1 MLFSIANHCTNSP
14 EGQLVK
20 CTNLRYGNILGDV
33 VEFDAHHVC
42 RLNLCETRMRGSL
55 KSIQFLRFVAASLV
69 VFDHSAL
76 SIEQHIGALPVGISY
91 VAGFGGIGVHIF
103 FVISGFIMV
112 YTSFS
117 KEGRA
122 FDAPKFLL
130 RRFIRIFPIYW
141 IYACLYLFIHQ
152 SILNGYALSV
162 KDTIYSLLLLPGYSP
177 LIIGPG
183 WTLSYEL
190 YFYLCFGIFMM
201 LGLSLGLTAMSLFF
215 LVSIAGGLAL
225 ANSGEFF
232 HLATSTLLLE
242 FLAGAWIAYF
252 FVSGTRLGKFS
263 ADILLYSAVA
273 VFLVSLGYGYHR
285 LPSMLSWGIPSALLI
300 TGSVFRERAA
310 GVTRPVRRLSFLGD
324 SSYSLYLL
332 HLLVIDLLITAIIP
346 FYRISI
352 STNVAL
358 CLTLIPVCVVVAHLL
373 FLLVERRLV
382 ESLQF
387 RTRNLLTPAAKEIA
401 RQA

>member
-1 MLFSIANHCTNSP
+1 MHQFALWDT
-14 EGQLVK
+14 
-20 CTNLRYGNILGDV
+20 LGDV
-33 VEFDAHHVC
+33 AEFDAHHVC
-42 RLNLCETRMRGSL
+42 RLNQCETRMRDSL

-76 SIEQHIGALPVGISY
+76 SIEQHIGALPTGISY

-117 KEGRA
+117 KEGRT
-122 FDAPKFLL
+122 FEAPKFLL

-141 IYACLYLFIHQ
+141 IYACLYLSIHQ
-152 SILNGYALSV
+152 SILNGYALSI
-162 KDTIYSLLLLPGYSP
+162 KDTVYSLLLLPGYSP

-190 YFYLCFGIFMM
+190 YFYLCFGLFMM
-201 LGLSLGLTAMSLFF
+201 LGLSLGVTAMSLFF
-215 LVSIAGGLAL
+215 VVSIAVGLVL
-225 ANSGEFF
+225 SNSSELF

-252 FVSGTRLGKFS
+252 FVSGARLSKIS
-263 ADILLYSAVA
+263 ADMMLYAA
-273 VFLVSLGYGYHR
+273 IAAFLASLGYGYHR
-285 LPSMLSWGIPSALLI
+285 LPSMLSWGVPSALLI
-300 TGSVFRERAA
+300 TGSVFRERVG
-310 GVTRPVRRLSFLGD
+310 GVTRAVQRLSFLGD

-332 HLLVIDLLITAIIP
+332 HLLVIDLVIAAIAPI
-346 FYRISI
+346 YHASM
-352 STNVAL
+352 STNVAF
-358 CLTLIPVCVVVAHLL
+358 CVTLIPVCVIIAHLL
-373 FLLVERRLV
+373 FFLVERRLV
-382 ESLQF
+382 QSLQF
-387 RTRNLLTPAAKEIA
+387 RTSKFLTPPAKEMP